1 MEGLINKMR
10 DILRDPSL
18 PSRGLV
24 PETAKTSL
32 GGRIQRAITG
42 GSDRKFSGAH
52 SPSGGA
58 TSPSLFLNRRVS
70 LHIVM
75 LLAALAVGLLF
86 LLPGGLA
93 HGQDGDI
100 SGSGAGCEETADET
114 GYDCEYAEN
123 GEDAVATF
131 TATDPEGAAV
141 SWDLVTDGTSI
152 SGFTHGPDFALFSIS
167 KDGVLTFDDSPDYES
182 GTNNEHMVTVRAT
195 DNMYDI
201 DGVAGVATPKT
212 VTVMVTN
219 EESLGG

>member
-42 GSDRKFSGAH
+42 GSDRKLSGPH
-52 SPSGGA
+52 SPPGGA
-58 TSPSLFLNRRVS
+58 ASSSLLLNRRVS
-70 LHIVM
+70 FPIIM

-86 LLPGGLA
+86 LMPGGLLHA
-93 HGQDGDI
+93 QV
-100 SGSGAGCEETADET
+100 SGSGAGCEETSDKM

-123 GEDAVATF
+123 DTGAVATF

-141 SWDLVTDGTSI
+141 SWEPGD
-152 SGFTHGPDFALFSIS
+152 
-167 KDGVLTFDDSPDYES
+167 
-182 GTNNEHMVTVRAT
+182 R
-195 DNMYDI
+195 
-201 DGVAGVATPKT
+201 
-212 VTVMVTN
+212 
-219 EESLGG
+219 